1 MTSAFSRSENR
12 PADEDEGRLL
22 LASASPRRRELLALL
37 GVRFTVVRSR
47 FDENQ
52 LAHLTDPVEYVRRAA
67 EEKAAEVA
75 RRRAGLV
82 LGADTDVVAP
92 DGTILGKPRD
102 DADAARML
110 GALSGKTH
118 RVYSG
123 VALLR
128 SDGSEILRRDVR
140 VVETAVT
147 FGALSEAA
155 IRAYVATGEPR
166 DKAGAYAVQGG
177 ALAFLTRI
185 EGDLSSVIGLPL
197 WTVAEM
203 LAAAGMPLWRDTSD
217 GR

>member
-1 MTSAFSRSENR
+1 MTAPDNVE
-12 PADEDEGRLL
+12 PPRLL
-22 LASASPRRRELLALL
+22 LASASPRRRQLLALL
-37 GVRFTVVRSR
+37 GVHFTVVRSR
-47 FDENQ
+47 FDESR
-52 LAHLTDPVEYVRRAA
+52 LAHLTDPLQYVRRAA

-102 DADAARML
+102 DEDAARML
-110 GALSGKTH
+110 RALSGKTH

-128 SDGSEILRRDVR
+128 SDGSAIVERDVR
-140 VVETAVT
+140 VAETAVT
-147 FGALSEAA
+147 FGPLSEEA
-155 IRAYVATGEPR
+155 IHAYVATGEPR

-177 ALAFLTRI
+177 AMAFLTRI

-203 LAAAGMPLWRDTSD
+203 LAGAGLPLWREPSD
-217 GR
+217 A